1 MSLLGRLEDL
11 SLTDIIQIV
20 FLSRRTGILEIID
33 SNGRFTVLFQG
44 GLIVNA
50 SSSDRPD
57 LATYLMQAGVLD
69 AKTLPMLRE
78 MERTARVPIGSAIVD
93 MNIMSAEAL
102 GEAILQHVSEIVN
115 YLLPSRDGE
124 FNFILSESM
133 DRLDVEYDPDQIF
146 REGGIAPQR
155 LLAAD
160 GEKLKPLKGLEE
172 SMKAGKALLRS
183 RGEPSG
189 GVAGALDLA
198 LGSLPMPSQPP
209 AEPSADPFDFSA
221 SPLQEDGEAAP
232 FAELVDEQFES
243 EADVTSLL
251 EEMKGPAAEEIE
263 LFPPSAAAEPLPSYA
278 LAQEPFPVDSFGQD
292 PVEEPSLPPAGRQF
306 RIEESFEKTPFEG
319 AIVLFERD
327 PLVRV
332 AARRAFGRKEIQ
344 ILQFGTLDDTRAAI
358 GELLGEN
365 RFFVTFID
373 LGDGIDGGR
382 DSASLIQLV
391 KRQNQR
397 LPVVV
402 IDLDADLRRRHE
414 MLKAGADLYL
424 TKPSAMTLRPGSA
437 EEELALFADELVLF
451 AERSLVAYQQAAA
464 ARGEDRGRRFYEA
477 AGKEKMERTVSL
489 VRQLINEVST
499 PGDLTQLTQMML
511 RLASEYLDR
520 GVLFTLADGAFI
532 GLGGFGSAGGGH
544 DVNQRARRIKIDA
557 SMPSVLADVVGQ
569 SQPHHGKIRKTDAN
583 VQLIEALG
591 SLLPTQVVAIPI
603 FDDSRIVAVFYGD
616 NGEHRVPTG
625 DLSGLAVFLAQAGQ
639 ALGRALDGVMW
650 AENQDTRRQ

>member
-20 FLSRRTGILEIID
+20 YLSRRTGILEIID

-50 SSSDRPD
+50 SSSGRPD
-57 LATYLMQAGVLD
+57 LATYLMHAGVLD
-69 AKTLPMLRE
+69 EKTLPMLRE

-93 MNIMSAEAL
+93 MNILSAEAF
-102 GEAILQHVSEIVN
+102 GEAVVQHVSEIVN

-146 REGGIAPQR
+146 PEGGIPPQK

-183 RGEPSG
+183 RGEPTD

-198 LGSLPMPSQPP
+198 LGSLPMPPP
-209 AEPSADPFDFSA
+209 HAESPSSLLDFPGGAAADD
-221 SPLQEDGEAAP
+221 DAAP
-232 FAELVDEQFES
+232 FAELVDEQIES
-243 EADVTSLL
+243 EADVSELL
-251 EEMKGPAAEEIE
+251 DDARAAEEDE
-263 LFPPSAAAEPLPSYA
+263 SERFAEQPAFEPSSAATTDLEPFPADAFDAPAADEPLPA
-278 LAQEPFPVDSFGQD
+278 IGNP
-292 PVEEPSLPPAGRQF
+292 F
-306 RIEESFEKTPFEG
+306 RIDEPVEKTPFDG

-332 AARRAFGRKEIQ
+332 AAKRAFGRKEIQ
-344 ILQFGTLDDTRAAI
+344 ILQFGTLEDTRVEI
-358 GELLGEN
+358 GDLLREN

-402 IDLDADLRRRHE
+402 IDLEADLRRRHE

-424 TKPSAMTLRPGSA
+424 TKPSAMALRPGSA

-451 AERSLVAYQQAAA
+451 AERSLISYQQGAAQ
-464 ARGEDRGRRFYEA
+464 RGEDRGRRFYEA

-489 VRQLINEVST
+489 LRQLINEVST

-520 GVLFTLADGAFI
+520 GVLFTIAEGAYI
-532 GLGGFGSAGGGH
+532 GLGGFGTAGSGP
-544 DVNQRARRIKIDA
+544 DVNQRARRIRIDA
-557 SMPSVLADVVGQ
+557 SQPSLLADVVEQ

-616 NGEHRVPTG
+616 NGEHRVPIG
-625 DLSGLAVFLAQAGQ
+625 DLSGLAVFLSQAGQ
-639 ALGRALDGVMW
+639 ALGRALEGVMW
-650 AENQDTRRQ
+650 AENQETGRQ